1 MTTAPQD
8 AGFGLW
14 EVIIGLGMLILN
26 LVGSAIGCTWAISNV
41 RQSSNDR
48 IGLLNSKIDQVKF
61 DMERRI
67 SEEADSARHDVGET
81 VRGVREKQN
90 EIELW
95 ARDNLVSKATFLL
108 FATEFQGRFDRFEAK
123 QEKRDEK
130 FEKQLEAIDG
140 KLNVVSRGK

>member
-26 LVGSAIGCTWAISNV
+26 LVGSAIGCTWAIGNV

-67 SEEADSARHDVGET
+67 SEESDSARHDVGET

-95 ARDNLVSKATFLL
+95 ARDNLVSKQTFLL
-108 FATEFQGRFDRFEAK
+108 FATEFQGRFDRFEAR

-130 FEKQLEAIDG
+130 FEKQLAAIDG
-140 KLNVVSRGK
+140 KLNVASGGK